1 MQVLTAK
8 QLRLATYK
16 LAVGQLSVAIVCA
29 VVCYIVL
36 DATAAKAAM
45 KGGLIAL
52 IPNLLFALVFFR
64 SNGSVDANEM
74 LAQLRK
80 ANNVK
85 LLLTIVLFSVVLSQ
99 QPAHIGALFTGFLF
113 TLLAQLSA
121 TVFFKH

>member
-16 LAVGQLSVAIVCA
+16 LAVAQLCVATICAIVC
-29 VVCYIVL
+29 YIIL
-36 DATAAKAAM
+36 DVTAAKAAM
-45 KGGLIAL
+45 KGGIVAL
-52 IPNLLFALVFFR
+52 IPNLLFALIFFR
-64 SNGSVDANEM
+64 TSGSGDASEM

-85 LLLTIVLFSVVLSQ
+85 LLLTIVLLSVVLSQ
-99 QPAHIGALFTGFLF
+99 QPAYIGALFTGFLF

>member
-1 MQVLTAK
+1 MQILTAK
-8 QLRLATYK
+8 QLRIATYK
-16 LAVGQLSVAIVCA
+16 LALAQLLIAVCVAA
-29 VVCYIVL
+29 VFLVVKDLIA
-36 DATAAKAAM
+36 ATAAFR
-45 KGGLIAL
+45 GGLIA
-52 IPNLLFALVFFR
+52 IVPNLMFALIFFR
-64 SNGSVDANEM
+64 SSGNVDANEM

-113 TLLAQLSA
+113 TLLAQWSA